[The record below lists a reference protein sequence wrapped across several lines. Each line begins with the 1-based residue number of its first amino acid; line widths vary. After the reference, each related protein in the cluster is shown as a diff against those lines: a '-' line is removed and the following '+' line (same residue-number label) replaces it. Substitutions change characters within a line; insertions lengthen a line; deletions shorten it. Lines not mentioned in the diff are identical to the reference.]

1 MEKKVTSRFSWL
13 AVLKFK
19 FRRFFSRK
27 RVDVFTF
34 ADVRRAAEIQNYL
47 TKINR
52 YGIRKI

>member
-1 MEKKVTSRFSWL
+1 MEKKVTSRFPWF

-19 FRRFFSRK
+19 FRRFFARK
-27 RVDVFTF
+27 RVDVLTVV
-34 ADVRRAAEIQNYL
+34 DVRRAAEIQNYL